1 MAFQLIDDALDY
13 SAREALLGKSVGDD
27 FREGKI
33 TLPVLLAFARGGDG
47 ERAFW
52 RRTLEDL
59 DQRDGDLE
67 RAQDMIG
74 RHGAIE
80 ATVARAEVY
89 AQRARQSLAPFP
101 YSRAKHAMLDLLD
114 FCTGRAY

>member
-1 MAFQLIDDALDY
+1 
-13 SAREALLGKSVGDD
+13 
-27 FREGKI
+27 
-33 TLPVLLAFARGGDG
+33 VLLAFARGGET

-59 DQRDGDLE
+59 DQHEGDLE
-67 RAQDMIG
+67 RAQELLA
-74 RHGAIE
+74 RHGAID
-80 ATVARAEVY
+80 ATVARAEAY

-101 YSRAKHAMLDLLD
+101 YSRAKQAMLDLLD